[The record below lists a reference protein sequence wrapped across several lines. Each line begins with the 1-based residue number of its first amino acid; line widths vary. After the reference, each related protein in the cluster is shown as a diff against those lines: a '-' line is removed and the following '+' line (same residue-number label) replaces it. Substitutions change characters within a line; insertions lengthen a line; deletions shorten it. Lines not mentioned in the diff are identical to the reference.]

1 MQPWEELD
9 LGNWVPAIR
18 DRKKS
23 VIHKCNPLCYF
34 LSGLLRPSQ
43 NVFKM
48 PPQDPYLPLWPMIL
62 HRPKEERPAPAGHQN
77 EDLPQTSGR
86 RCSRLPGLWLYPGGL
101 ASCPCCRQHLPRP
114 NLCPAELAARG
125 EDWEAGTRFHGA
137 GLFFSL

>member
-9 LGNWVPAIR
+9 LGNWVLAIR

-23 VIHKCNPLCYF
+23 LVIHKRNPLCYF

-62 HRPKEERPAPAGHQN
+62 HRPKEERPASSWSSELGPSP
-77 EDLPQTSGR
+77 DLWQEV
-86 RCSRLPGLWLYPGGL
+86 L
-101 ASCPCCRQHLPRP
+101 
-114 NLCPAELAARG
+114 
-125 EDWEAGTRFHGA
+125 
-137 GLFFSL
+137 